1 MGSISKLDA
10 VNHMLLMAGESL
22 VSDLEDNS
30 GLDTE
35 TSLFCLDQFIRD
47 FQMRGIAN
55 NRYIQK
61 TTLTTKGQITLP
73 TSPYDT
79 LSAELLSDHVN
90 NDGYRRVGVAKGTT
104 DKYLWNVTDQTDQW
118 DKDVEYTIE
127 IIQAISW
134 EDMDTPVQRAVLG
147 AAARQYQMVTQGDG
161 DADVYLSGLE
171 GLYMAKGKG
180 ADYDD
185 RRRTVFSAS
194 SIKLREA
201 LNRHSFPNDAT
212 VLRYWRTTNPGG

>member
-22 VSDLEDNS
+22 VSDIDENS

-35 TSLFCLDQFIRD
+35 TAQFCLEQFIRD

-55 NRYIQK
+55 NRWIK
-61 TTLTTKGQITLP
+61 KITLDAEGQITLP
-73 TSPYDT
+73 TFPYDT
-79 LSAELLSDHVN
+79 LSAELISNHTN
-90 NDGYRRVGVAKGTT
+90 NEGYNIIGIAKGTT

-118 DKDVEYTIE
+118 NADTEYRIE
-127 IIQAISW
+127 IIQAVNW
-134 EDMDTPVQRAVLG
+134 EDMDTPVQRGIL
-147 AAARQYQMVTQGDG
+147 AAGARQYQMVTQGDA
-161 DADVYLSGLE
+161 DADTYLAGLE

-185 RRRTVFSAS
+185 RRRTIFSAS
-194 SIKLREA
+194 SAKLREA
-201 LNRHSFPNDAT
+201 MNRNSRGNDSSY
-212 VLRYWRTTNPGG
+212 LRYWRTTNPGG

>member
-22 VSDLEDNS
+22 VSDLEENS

-35 TSLFCLDQFIRD
+35 TSQFCLEQFIRD

-55 NRYIQK
+55 NRFIKK
-61 TTLTTKGQITLP
+61 TTLDTAGQITLP
-73 TSPYDT
+73 MSPYDT
-79 LSAELLSDHVN
+79 LSAELISNHT
-90 NDGYRRVGVAKGTT
+90 NDEGYNIIGIAKGTV

-118 DKDVEYTIE
+118 KADTEYRIE
-127 IIQAISW
+127 IIQSVNW
-134 EDMDTPVQRAVLG
+134 EDMDTPVQQGILA
-147 AAARQYQMVTQGDG
+147 AAARQYQMVTQGDA
-161 DADVYLSGLE
+161 DADTYLAGLE

-185 RRRTVFSAS
+185 RRRTIFSS
-194 SIKLREA
+194 SSAKLREA
-201 LNRHSFPNDAT
+201 MSRNSFSNDSSHI
-212 VLRYWRTTNPGG
+212 RYWRTTNPGG

>member
-22 VSDLEDNS
+22 VSDLNENS

-55 NRYIQK
+55 NRYIK
-61 TTLTTKGQITLP
+61 KETLTTKGQITLP

-79 LSAELLSDHVN
+79 LSAELLSDHT
-90 NDGYRRVGVAKGTT
+90 NDESYRIIGVSKGTSS
-104 DKYLWNVTDQTDQW
+104 KYLWNVTDQTDQW
-118 DKDVEYTIE
+118 DPDVEYVIE
-127 IIQAISW
+127 IIQAVNW
-134 EDMDTPVQRAVLG
+134 EDMDTPVQRGILA

-161 DADVYLSGLE
+161 DADNYLAQLE
-171 GLYMAKGKG
+171 GVYMAKGKG
-180 ADYDD
+180 SDYDD
-185 RRRTVFSAS
+185 RRRNVFTAAS
-194 SIKLREA
+194 SKLREA
-201 LNRHSFPNDAT
+201 MNRNSYSYDST
-212 VLRYWRTTNPGG
+212 RLRYWHTTNRGG